1 MYKFIRWISILREK
15 HTKKYLL
22 VVIIITNFY
31 LWFLS
36 ASLTYILEPKLFES
50 FFDSLTK
57 SSIYWMLGYLDPSL
71 PTSIRIISL
80 ITLMLS
86 MIIFSG
92 GIIAYISALFTTVI
106 DNAKYGKGPVY
117 FENHIIILNWNQKA
131 IELINN
137 YSFKERKVDI
147 VILSST
153 EKEIILSELNEV
165 LKATKNINLI
175 IRVGDI
181 FSVENLKLIKIEE
194 AKSIIIL
201 SNELNEMNLEQ
212 QDIFNLKIL
221 MLLNNELH
229 HIGTTVIVE
238 LKNRKMNSII
248 NNQLLTRTNK
258 NTKVKTILSN
268 QWMGYLIAQTILIP
282 ELHQVYAEVLSYEGA
297 EFYARKISDENA
309 LDENYIES
317 NSIPLYKIGEYKYYF
332 AEHEKDI
339 NKKIPLKQTFKDIKF
354 VTKSRIFSKKVIVI
368 FGNNRKIDFIKE
380 SIETFELENKINIEI
395 YHFEDVPEDKV
406 EEKLKEIKHID
417 HILLLSN
424 DQEHHHDI
432 DSNVL
437 ITLLLINKYIS
448 KYKANL
454 IVELHDPKNYEIV
467 KNYNV
472 SNTILSNKY
481 LSHIISS
488 ISGDI
493 NISPLIWDLLSYD
506 GNDTYEIYI
515 YPVNELIDEKFPL
528 AFDSKLDLIHSI
540 INSSD
545 GDIIPIGR
553 VKDGF
558 METFKGDLD
567 KKETYYLNEDDKL
580 IVISK

>member
-268 QWMGYLIAQTILIP
+268 QWMGYLIAQTILMP

-317 NSIPLYKIGEYKYYF
+317 NSIPLYNNGEYKYYF

-339 NKKIPLKQTFKDIKF
+339 NKKILLKQTFKDIKF

-395 YHFEDVPEDKV
+395 YHFEDVSEDKV

-448 KYKANL
+448 KYKANV

-553 VKDGF
+553 VKDGV